1 MLVTNPKSLLEGWV
15 TEILI
20 NAPKQFIWDKLV
32 DFESYKDWNPFI
44 LEARAEFKVGSK
56 IHFLEDL
63 QEFGQHWITAK
74 FVLIQEPDEFV
85 WQGNVFAGFLFK
97 VRHGFKLESIN
108 AKQTR
113 FIHSHRH
120 TGLLLPYLD
129 YRGVFQ
135 RSREQYIQYNEALKK
150 RCEGIYYNS

>member
-1 MLVTNPKSLLEGWV
+1 MLVSNHKSLLQGWV
-15 TEILI
+15 TEIFI
-20 NAPKQFIWDKLV
+20 NAPKQFVWNKLV

-74 FVLIQEPDEFV
+74 FLLIQEPDEFV
-85 WQGNVFAGFLFK
+85 WQGNVFASFLFK

-108 AKQTR
+108 EKQTH
-113 FIHSHRH
+113 FIHSHHH
-120 TGLLLPYLD
+120 TGLLIPYLAH
-129 YRGVFQ
+129 RGVFQ

-150 RCEGIYYNS
+150 FCERSSS